1 MDHVKI
7 IEILATVF
15 TLIGVIFVCIPKK
28 IGIYFIILGSI
39 LWIIFS
45 IISKYQFLF
54 LQNFFVLILNC
65 YGIYSWK
72 KRGIK

>member
-39 LWIIFS
+39 IWIIFS
-45 IISKYQFLF
+45 IIYNYQFLF
-54 LQNFFVLILNC
+54 LQNFFVLILNI
-65 YGIYSWK
+65 YALYSWK

>member
-7 IEILATVF
+7 IEILATIF

-39 LWIIFS
+39 IWIIFS
-45 IISKYQFLF
+45 IIYNYQFLF
-54 LQNFFVLILNC
+54 LQNFFVLILNI
-65 YGIYSWK
+65 YALYSWK